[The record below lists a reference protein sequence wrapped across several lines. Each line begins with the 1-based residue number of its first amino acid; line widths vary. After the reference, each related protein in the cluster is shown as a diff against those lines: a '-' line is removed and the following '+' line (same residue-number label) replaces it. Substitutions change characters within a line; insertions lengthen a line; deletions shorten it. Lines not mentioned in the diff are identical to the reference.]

1 MGEEKKSVYERSLE
15 LHEKYKGK
23 METTSKVPEIKNKD
37 MLSLVYTPGV
47 AEPCRRIYKNP
58 SDVFKYTNK
67 GNLVAVITDNSAVL
81 GLGDLGNKKTG
92 GNPMTGY
99 PVMEGKCELFKIFGK
114 VDAISICLATQN
126 VDEIVETVVNI
137 APSFGGIN
145 LEDISAPRCFEVEEK
160 LKKLLDI
167 PVFHDDQHGTAVVV
181 LAGLI
186 NALKIVNKDFH
197 EIKVAMSGAG
207 AAGIA
212 VAKILQSVGV
222 KHIVVCD
229 SKGTIHVGRGDLNP
243 YKMEMAK
250 LNTNNING
258 SLSNAMIGTDVF
270 IGVSVKDL
278 VTPEMVRTMAEDSII
293 FAMANPDPEILP
305 DKAKEGGAKVVGTGR
320 SDFPNQ
326 VNNTLGFP
334 GIFRG
339 TLDVRASDINEEM
352 KLAAAYA
359 LANVVTLEELNPDY
373 VLPSPLD
380 PRVVPAVAE
389 AVAKAAI
396 KSGVARVK
404 IVPDY
409 KKMFSL

>member
-1 MGEEKKSVYERSLE
+1 MGEKKEEETIYERSLRLHKKYGGKIE
-15 LHEKYKGK
+15 LK
-23 METTSKVPEIKNKD
+23 SKVPLKD
-37 MLSLVYTPGV
+37 KLDLSTFYTPGV
-47 AEPCRRIYKNP
+47 AEACRKIYENP
-58 SDVFKYTNK
+58 DNAYLYTSK
-67 GNLVAVITDNSAVL
+67 KFWIAVVSDNSAVL
-81 GLGDLGNKKTG
+81 GLGDLGKKPG
-92 GNPMTGY
+92 GNPITGL
-99 PVMEGKCELFKIFGK
+99 PAMEGKAILFKGFGD
-114 VDAISICLATQN
+114 VDAFPICLDTQD
-126 VDEIVETVVNI
+126 VDEIVQTVKNI

-145 LEDISAPRCFEVEEK
+145 LEDISAPRCFEVEER

-167 PVFHDDQHGTAVVV
+167 PVFHDDQHGTAIVV

-186 NALKIVNKDFH
+186 NALKIVKKDIH
-197 EIKVAMSGAG
+197 EIKVVMSGAG

-212 VAKILQSVGV
+212 VAKILRSVGV
-222 KHIVVCD
+222 KHIVMCD
-229 SKGTIHVGRGDLNP
+229 SKGAIHVGRGDLNP

-250 LNTNNING
+250 LNTNNIKG

-278 VTPEMVRTMAEDSII
+278 VTPEMVKSMAESAIV
-293 FAMANPDPEILP
+293 FAMANPDPEIHP

-352 KLAAAYA
+352 KLVAAYA
-359 LANVVTLEELNPDY
+359 LANVVTPEELNPDY

-389 AVAKAAI
+389 AVARVAI